1 VTANQSIHII
11 VITTPERLEQ
21 EWIQRLASEP
31 TFTRVDRVGVVQ
43 AGLDLVRQSQP
54 ALVVVDRDLEQTEA
68 CVRQIFSTMPDT
80 VCIAIT
86 PKHDVASFRRLVAVG
101 VRDVLVRGAFQY
113 SELIESVRSLLE
125 LEANRRSRTSNRS
138 QGSAGSMGKL
148 VVVFSPKGGVGTTTI
163 ATNVAVGLRQM
174 GAGRVVI
181 ADSSLQ
187 FGNVG
192 VQLNIWSKY
201 TILDLLPRIDEIDD
215 AMLAPV
221 LQQHSSGLQVLL
233 APGTPE
239 AAGEIN
245 TAQLNQVLDR
255 LLERNNFVV
264 VDTWALLDDLSGAL
278 LRRADEVLIVATPE
292 VPALRNVK
300 QFLEIA
306 RQQELIEGRITL
318 VLNRFPSVDSI
329 SLADVQQHLRY
340 TVGANIPSEGKL
352 LTHSINRGV
361 PIIMSNPQS
370 WTSQSLLK
378 LAAHVAGDTID
389 PISLGSETPEE
400 ALSRDNAKGRKGIFR
415 FARRGI

>member
-1 VTANQSIHII
+1 MTANQPLHII
-11 VITTPERLEQ
+11 VITTPERLDQ
-21 EWIQRLASEP
+21 DWIQRLTSEP
-31 TFTRVDRVGVVQ
+31 AITRVDRVGVVQ

-54 ALVVVDRDLEQTEA
+54 ALVIVDRDLEQTEA

-86 PKHDVASFRRLVAVG
+86 PKHDVASFRRLVAAG
-101 VRDVLVRGAFQY
+101 VRDVLVRGSFQY

-125 LEANRRSRTSNRS
+125 LEANRRSRTASRS
-138 QGSAGSMGKL
+138 QGSSGSTGKL

-174 GAGRVVI
+174 GAGRVVL

-245 TAQLNQVLDR
+245 AAQLNQVLDR
-255 LLERNNFVV
+255 LLERNSFVV
-264 VDTWALLDDLSGAL
+264 VDVSGAL

-389 PISLGSETPEE
+389 PISIGSEEVAESP
-400 ALSRDNAKGRKGIFR
+400 SRDTAKGRKGIFR

>member
-1 VTANQSIHII
+1 MTANQSIHII

-21 EWIQRLASEP
+21 EWIEHLASEP
-31 TFTRVDRVGVVQ
+31 TITRVDRVGVVQ

-54 ALVVVDRDLEQTEA
+54 ALVIVDRELEQTEA

-86 PKHDVASFRRLVAVG
+86 PKHDVASFRRLVAAG
-101 VRDVLVRGAFQY
+101 VRDVLVRGDFQY

-125 LEANRRSRTSNRS
+125 LEANRRSRTASRS
-138 QGSAGSMGKL
+138 QGTAGSMGKL

-181 ADSSLQ
+181 TDSSLQ

-215 AMLAPV
+215 AMLASV

-245 TAQLNQVLDR
+245 AAQLNQVLDR

-361 PIIMSNPQS
+361 PILVSNPQS

-389 PISLGSETPEE
+389 PLSLGSETPEE
-400 ALSRDNAKGRKGIFR
+400 SPSRDNAKGRKGIFR